1 MRALALIPTRSDRY
15 PALHLSLCRALEK
28 LHQRGA
34 ILYRADAL
42 LGHLGARG
50 VGRRSDL
57 EQSGNRLRR
66 PDNIEALECF
76 GKIIA
81 RHGCDPSAEDAGQGW
96 ARPVCLLGAKGVA
109 GDTGTKHLRTM
120 VAGIGGERISRR
132 LQENW
137 IEGFSRH
144 RVPATDD

>member
-34 ILYRADAL
+34 VLCRADTL

-66 PDNIEALECF
+66 PDNIEALWCF
-76 GKIIA
+76 GNIIA
-81 RHGCDPSAEDAGQGW
+81 RHGCDPSAEDAGQG
-96 ARPVCLLGAKGVA
+96 RDRLVGLLGAKGMA
-109 GDTGTKHLRTM
+109 SGTSSK
-120 VAGIGGERISRR
+120 
-132 LQENW
+132 
-137 IEGFSRH
+137 
-144 RVPATDD
+144 